1 LSRLEGGIVFELG
14 WRRLAVSGGAA
25 LMLIGSSLP
34 AAPAVAAAPISGH
47 TLPANTRF
55 YVPPPPSG
63 SVAQI
68 VDLLKH
74 RDVKDAFLIGDM
86 ITTPQAVW
94 LNGGTPAQVK
104 KSAQQA
110 VFGAA
115 IQKAVPVFVAYNIPG
130 RDCANFSAGG
140 AANLAA
146 YEAWIDGVAAGIGT
160 SKAVVIV
167 EPDGLGLLPSLCP
180 PPTPPA
186 TYPFTDADRYAEL
199 NYAVDK
205 LELNPN
211 VSVFLDGTHTAWLN
225 VGDASTRLVT
235 AGVQR
240 AQGFFLNVSNF
251 QFSANLA
258 QYGKWISD
266 CIAYATLVVPGDYG
280 SCPNQYW
287 NGGPLPSLD
296 AQLFGEWNGVAL
308 DDYSQW
314 SDTSTVQADQTSAI
328 NQRYTNMLGSV
339 VPTTTF
345 VIDSSRNAVGP
356 WLPPSPYT
364 AAQAQDW
371 CNPPNRG
378 LGLTPTANTGSALLA
393 AYLWIK
399 TPGQSDG
406 QCNRWNPAGGIDPVR
421 NMMDPAAGAWFPQL
435 ALELAKNAKPPLW
448 LPKGVK

>member
-1 LSRLEGGIVFELG
+1 MFESP
-14 WRRLAVSGGAA
+14 WKRLALSAGAA

-34 AAPAVAAAPISGH
+34 AAPVLAAATVSGH

-55 YVPPPPSG
+55 YVPPPPTG

-74 RDVKDAFLIGDM
+74 KDVKDAFLIGDM
-86 ITTPQAVW
+86 IATPQAVW

-104 KSAQQA
+104 KSVQQTM
-110 VFGAA
+110 FGAA
-115 IQKAVPVFVAYNIPG
+115 LQRAVPVFVVYDIPG
-130 RDCANFSAGG
+130 RDCSQFSAGG

-146 YEAWIDGVAAGIGT
+146 YEAWIDGVAAGIGKT
-160 SKAVVIV
+160 KAVVIV
-167 EPDGLGLLPSLCP
+167 EPDGLGLLPSLCNLDP
-180 PPTPPA
+180 SI
-186 TYPFTDADRYAEL
+186 YPFTNADRYSEL

-205 LELNPN
+205 LELNPS

-240 AQGFFLNVSNF
+240 AQGFFLSVSNF
-251 QFSANLA
+251 QFSANLV
-258 QYGKWISD
+258 QYGTWISD

-280 SCPNQYW
+280 NCPNQYW

-308 DDYSQW
+308 DDYGQW
-314 SDTSTVQADQTSAI
+314 SDTSTVQSLQTSAI
-328 NQRYTNMLGSV
+328 NQRYANMLGSV
-339 VPTTTF
+339 VPTATF

-364 AAQAQDW
+364 TGQAQDW
-371 CNPPNRG
+371 CNPPGRG
-378 LGLTPTANTGSALLA
+378 LGLTPTANTGKALVA

-435 ALELAKNAKPPLW
+435 ALELVANANPPLW
-448 LPKGVK
+448 LPKGIK